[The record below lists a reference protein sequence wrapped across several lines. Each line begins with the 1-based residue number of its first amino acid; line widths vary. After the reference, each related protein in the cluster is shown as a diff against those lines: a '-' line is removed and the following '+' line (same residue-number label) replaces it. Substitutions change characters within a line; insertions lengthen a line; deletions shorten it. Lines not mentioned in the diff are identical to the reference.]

1 MTLREIKR
9 RIKAVEGTRKITRAM
24 GFVATVESQKMH
36 AKFINAQHFFLDMN
50 EFLKYMSCDFYSL
63 EKEKK
68 CLIFIASNKGLCGS
82 YNINVARC
90 VLDLLNKIKAEKIIG
105 VGNTG
110 LNIAKKNNIK
120 LDKIFLDRKFNID
133 LAEDISEM
141 VIDLYKNNYEIYLV
155 HTKFYSS
162 VRLLPVYKKILPLE
176 KSNRE
181 ILFEPEKDVFV
192 DMCLKK
198 FVKYIIYSML
208 LESSL
213 CVQSSRMLS
222 MKAATDNA
230 DEMLKKLKLKYNM
243 IRQSKITQEL
253 IEIISGANK
262 K

>member
-82 YNINVARC
+82 YNINIARY

-110 LNIAKKNNIK
+110 LNIAKKNNIE
-120 LDKIFLDRKFNID
+120 LDKIFLDRKFNMD

-141 VIDLYKNNYEIYLV
+141 VIDLYKNNYEIYFV
-155 HTKFYSS
+155 YTKFYSS

-176 KSNRE
+176 KSNRD
-181 ILFEPEKDVFV
+181 ILFEPDKDVFI
-192 DMCLKK
+192 D
-198 FVKYIIYSML
+198 I

-213 CVQSSRMLS
+213 CVQRSRMLS
-222 MKAATDNA
+222 MKAATDNE

>member
-9 RIKAVEGTRKITRAM
+9 RIKAVEGTKKITRAM

-82 YNINVARC
+82 YNINIARY

-110 LNIAKKNNIK
+110 LNIAKKNNIE
-120 LDKIFLDRKFNID
+120 L
-133 LAEDISEM
+133 DISEM
-141 VIDLYKNNYEIYLV
+141 VIDLYKNNYEIYFV
-155 HTKFYSS
+155 YTKFYSS

-176 KSNRE
+176 KSNRD
-181 ILFEPEKDVFV
+181 ILFEPDKDVFI

-198 FVKYIIYSML
+198 FVKYIVYGML

-213 CVQSSRMLS
+213 CVQSSRMIS